1 MRRGNGDMS
10 QLLERAPKITVTDLK
25 PGDAL
30 IISGVA
36 TGADNSRI
44 LASTII
50 AGVEPILQAAPTR
63 QGRQDLG
70 GDWGL
75 GEMAAPPQ

>member
-1 MRRGNGDMS
+1 M
-10 QLLERAPKITVTDLK
+10 LERTPKISVNDLK
-25 PGDAL
+25 AGDAL
-30 IISGVA
+30 VISGVA

-44 LASTII
+44 LANTII

-63 QGRQDLG
+63 QGGGPNLG

-75 GEMAAPPQ
+75 GEMAPPQQ

>member
-10 QLLERAPKITVTDLK
+10 QLLERAPKITVGELK

-30 IISGVA
+30 VISGVA